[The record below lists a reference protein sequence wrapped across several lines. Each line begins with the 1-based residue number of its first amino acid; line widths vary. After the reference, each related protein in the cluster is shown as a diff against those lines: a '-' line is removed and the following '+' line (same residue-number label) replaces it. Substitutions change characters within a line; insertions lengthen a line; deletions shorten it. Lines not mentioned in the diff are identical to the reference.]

1 MRDPDPSVLRIV
13 DELARQ
19 EDETGRA
26 SISAVARSLGLA
38 QPNVS
43 RALRVFEKERGVQV
57 VERSATGSRLTDD
70 GRAVASAVE
79 AVLEA
84 YQNLGEIL
92 TALRRHRAASVRIS
106 ASLTVAE
113 YVLPPI
119 LLRFRRHCPGI
130 EVSLRMENSGHVLER
145 IREKGADLGFI
156 ESFGRPRDV
165 HYRTFDHDELVIVAL
180 PGHPRAAGPPL
191 TSQDLAAMP
200 LLVRERGSGTRKVID
215 RAIPGG
221 ARVAAELPSASAIR
235 TAAATGRAPA
245 AISRL
250 AVAEQLRTGALV
262 ELPLDP
268 QVHLARPL
276 KVVWP
281 HGRLPE
287 PASLFLQEVFGAPGG
302 PGSGRPVLKR
312 PGPGPADQ

>member
-43 RALRVFEKERGVQV
+43 RALRVFEKERGVQI
-57 VERSATGSRLTDD
+57 VERSPSGSRLTDD
-70 GRAVASAVE
+70 GRAVASAGE
-79 AVLEA
+79 PVLEA
-84 YQNLGEIL
+84 YRNLSEIL
-92 TALRRHRAASVRIS
+92 AALRRHRSASVRIA

-119 LLRFRRHCPGI
+119 LLSFRRHRQDI
-130 EVSLRMENSGHVLER
+130 EVSLRMENSEHVLER
-145 IREKGADLGFI
+145 VRERGADLGFI
-156 ESFGRPRDV
+156 ESFERPRDV
-165 HYRTFDHDELVIVAL
+165 HYRTFGHDQLVIVAL
-180 PGHPRAAGPPL
+180 PGERRAAGPPL
-191 TSQDLAAMP
+191 SAEDLSQIA
-200 LLVRERGSGTRKVID
+200 LLVRERGSGTREVID

-268 QVHLARPL
+268 SVSLARPL

-281 HGRLPE
+281 DGRMHE
-287 PASLFLQEVFGAPGG
+287 ATALFLQEVLSA
-302 PGSGRPVLKR
+302 GRR
-312 PGPGPADQ
+312 

>member
-70 GRAVASAVE
+70 GRAVASAGE
-79 AVLEA
+79 PVLEA
-84 YQNLGEIL
+84 YRNLSEIL
-92 TALRRHRAASVRIS
+92 AALRRHRSASVRIA

-119 LLRFRRHCPGI
+119 LLSFRRHHPDI
-130 EVSLRMENSGHVLER
+130 EVSLRMENSEHVLER
-145 IREKGADLGFI
+145 VRGKGADLGFI
-156 ESFGRPRDV
+156 ESFERPRDV
-165 HYRTFDHDELVIVAL
+165 RYRTFGHDELVIVAL
-180 PGHPRAAGPPL
+180 PGERRAAGPPL
-191 TSQDLAAMP
+191 SAEDLAAIP
-200 LLVRERGSGTRKVID
+200 LLVREHGSGTREVID

-262 ELPLDP
+262 ELPLDRS
-268 QVHLARPL
+268 VSLARPL

-281 HGRLPE
+281 DGRMHE
-287 PASLFLQEVFGAPGG
+287 ATALFLQEVLSA
-302 PGSGRPVLKR
+302 GRR
-312 PGPGPADQ
+312 

>member
-43 RALRVFEKERGVQV
+43 RALRVFEKERGVQIV
-57 VERSATGSRLTDD
+57 GRSATGSRLTDD

-84 YQNLGEIL
+84 YQNLGETL

-145 IREKGADLGFI
+145 VRERGADLGFI
-156 ESFGRPRDV
+156 ESFERPRDV
-165 HYRTFDHDELVIVAL
+165 HYRTFGHDQLVIVAL
-180 PGHPRAAGPPL
+180 PGDSRAGGGPL
-191 TSQDLAAMP
+191 SAEDLSQIA
-200 LLVRERGSGTRKVID
+200 LLVRERGSGTREVID

-268 QVHLARPL
+268 SVSLARPL

-281 HGRLPE
+281 DGRMHE
-287 PASLFLQEVFGAPGG
+287 ATALFLQEVLSA
-302 PGSGRPVLKR
+302 GRR
-312 PGPGPADQ
+312 

>member
-1 MRDPDPSVLRIV
+1 MRDPDPSVLRILA
-13 DELARQ
+13 ELARQ
-19 EDETGRA
+19 EAESGRS
-26 SISAVARSLGLA
+26 SIGSVARSLGLA

-57 VERSATGSRLTDD
+57 VERSPAGSRLTDD

-79 AVLEA
+79 PVLEA
-84 YQNLGEIL
+84 YRNLEEIL
-92 TALRRHRAASVRIS
+92 TALRRHRSASVRVS

-119 LLRFRRHCPGI
+119 LLRFRRHRPDV
-130 EVSLRMENSGHVLER
+130 EVSLRMENSEHVLER
-145 IREKGADLGFI
+145 IRERGADLGFI

-180 PGHPRAAGPPL
+180 PGHQRADGPPL
-191 TSQDLAAMP
+191 TAEELAGLP
-200 LLVRERGSGTRKVID
+200 LLVRERGSGTRTVID

-250 AVAEQLRTGALV
+250 AVAEQLRTGALI

-268 QVHLARPL
+268 RVRLARPL
-276 KVVWP
+276 KVVWAR
-281 HGRLPE
+281 GRLPE
-287 PASLFLQEVFGAPGG
+287 PASLFLQEVLGP
-302 PGSGRPVLKR
+302 PGSLSVPGDSGR
-312 PGPGPADQ
+312 G